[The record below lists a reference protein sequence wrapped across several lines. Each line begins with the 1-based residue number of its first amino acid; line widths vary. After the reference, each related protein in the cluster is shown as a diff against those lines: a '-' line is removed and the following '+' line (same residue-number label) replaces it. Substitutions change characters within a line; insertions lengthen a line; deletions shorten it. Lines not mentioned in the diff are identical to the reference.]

1 MVIRIALSGKLR
13 SGKTTTREMFQELG
27 KKHFDVDF
35 VYLSLAAP
43 IYEEAYAFYR
53 KHGLVWT
60 TKDRKLLEGM
70 GEALNDKYPGGD
82 KIVELYA
89 QQLEKYPGQPI
100 INDDIRRTTQANYL
114 KGLGFTL
121 VRVDCPDTLRRE
133 RCKEGEWSEGAI
145 TDTELDSYEHF
156 DYKIEN
162 TGSLDALYRNVWAI
176 LNDLKEKSV

>member
-1 MVIRIALSGKLR
+1 MVRIALSGKLR

-27 KKHFDVDF
+27 KKVFDIPF

-43 IYEEAYAFYR
+43 IYEEAYAFYA

-70 GEALNDKYPGGD
+70 GEALNDKYPKGD
-82 KIVELYA
+82 KIVELYV
-89 QQLEKYPGQPI
+89 QQLEKYPGEPI
-100 INDDIRRTTQANYL
+100 INDDIRRTTQADYL
-114 KGLGFTL
+114 KSQGFII
-121 VRVDCPDTLRRE
+121 VRVDCPDALRRE

-145 TDTELDSYEHF
+145 TDTELDTYEHF

-162 TGSLDALYRNVWAI
+162 TGKIEDLYNKVFAV
-176 LNDLKEKSV
+176 LADLKPTHV